1 MVERL
6 VALLQPAISQV
17 ADAKSMVKFWNVIVV
32 FDVGRAQLLKSGTA
46 LPATVRG
53 ITMMRRRCG
62 VCKLTDTPSNE
73 GQGERKK
80 GCNSKS
86 ELHDGA

>member
-1 MVERL
+1 
-6 VALLQPAISQV
+6 
-17 ADAKSMVKFWNVIVV
+17 MVKSWNVIVA
-32 FDVGRAQLLKSGTA
+32 FDVGGEQVVLKSGTA
-46 LPATVRG
+46 LPETVRG
-53 ITMMRRRCG
+53 ITMMRRRCE
-62 VCKLTDTPSNE
+62 VCKLTYAPSNE

>member
-6 VALLQPAISQV
+6 VALQPAISQV
-17 ADAKSMVKFWNVIVV
+17 ADAKPMVKFWNVTLVL
-32 FDVGRAQLLKSGTA
+32 DVGSSQLLLKSGTA
-46 LPATVRG
+46 LPETVRG
-53 ITMMRRRCG
+53 ITMMRRRCE
-62 VCKLTDTPSNE
+62 VCKLTYAPSNE

-80 GCNSKS
+80 GCNSKG